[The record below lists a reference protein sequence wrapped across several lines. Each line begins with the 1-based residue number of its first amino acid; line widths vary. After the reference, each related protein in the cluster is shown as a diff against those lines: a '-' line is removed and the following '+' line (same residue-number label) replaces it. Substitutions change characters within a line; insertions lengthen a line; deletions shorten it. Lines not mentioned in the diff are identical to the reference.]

1 MNKLITIAKWMLGIV
16 GAFFTTIIIII
27 SFAATSVS
35 LSDTIDVEV
44 KVDGETMKK
53 AINIEDGLHIQV
65 NDDGFLIN
73 GVDVSE

>member
-27 SFAATSVS
+27 AFAATSVS